1 MLLYLDTSALVNRY
15 VRESHSDQVLIWWR
29 SADYI
34 ATSFVAY
41 AEALTAFHRKER
53 EANVPPDLF
62 ARLIAQFRDDW
73 EALIRVEV
81 NAELEPYVL
90 DLLERHPLRGFD
102 AIHLASAVALHE
114 RVHQEAK
121 ENLVFACFDE
131 RLAGAARAEGMLV
144 YPG

>member
-1 MLLYLDTSALVNRY
+1 LILYLDTSALVKRY
-15 VRESHSDQVLIWWR
+15 VRESYSDEVVSWWQ
-29 SADYI
+29 SADYL

-41 AEALTAFHRKER
+41 AEALAAFHRKRR
-53 EANVPPDLF
+53 EANVPQDLF
-62 ARLIAQFRDDW
+62 DRLIGQFRDDW

-81 NAELEPYVL
+81 NAGLEPYVL
-90 DLLERHPLRGFD
+90 DLVERHPLRGFD

-114 RVHQEAK
+114 RVLQEAN

-131 RLAGAARAEGMLV
+131 RLIGAARAEGMAV

>member
-1 MLLYLDTSALVNRY
+1 MLLYLDTSALVKRY
-15 VRESHSDQVLIWWR
+15 VRESHSDEILTRWR

-41 AEALTAFHRKER
+41 AEALTAFHRKKR
-53 EANVPPDLF
+53 EANVPLDLF
-62 ARLIAQFRDDW
+62 ARLIAQFHGDW

-102 AIHLASAVALHE
+102 AIHLASAMALHQ
-114 RVHQEAK
+114 RVHQQAK
-121 ENLVFACFDE
+121 EDLVFACFDE
-131 RLAGAARAEGMLV
+131 KLAGAARAEGMLV
-144 YPG
+144 YPS